1 MDFKFFN
8 FVIDADIINDYSARK
23 VLTKFGQ
30 IEVFYTSIYRNY
42 SETFFSLVRS
52 IICCIILLN
61 IKNMD
66 FSEFEF
72 HTMRVVCYVHV
83 HVEKQNLQLYVRRET
98 KPN

>member
-8 FVIDADIINDYSARK
+8 FVVDADIINDYSARK
-23 VLTKFGQ
+23 VLTNSVKLKY
-30 IEVFYTSIYRNY
+30 FYTSIYRNY

-52 IICCIILLN
+52 IRCCIILLN

-72 HTMRVVCYVHV
+72 HTKRVVCYVHV
-83 HVEKQNLQLYVRRET
+83 RVEKQNLQLYVRRET

>member
-42 SETFFSLVRS
+42 SETFFFSRE
-52 IICCIILLN
+52 
-61 IKNMD
+61 KYNMLYHT
-66 FSEFEF
+66 FEYKKHGF
-72 HTMRVVCYVHV
+72 FRVWVSYNESCMLCACACRKTKSAAVC
-83 HVEKQNLQLYVRRET
+83 
-98 KPN
+98 